1 MSSRENSLANR
12 ESLMELVGPA
22 LARGRYDAGRSIRR
36 RPSTY
41 VSQPPDQIWGEYN
54 NYRKN
59 GVVVSAIIHG
69 GCARLGPEWSTFRSS
84 NCPEG

>member
-41 VSQPPDQIWGEYN
+41 VSQPPDQIWGE
-54 NYRKN
+54 
-59 GVVVSAIIHG
+59 
-69 GCARLGPEWSTFRSS
+69 
-84 NCPEG
+84 